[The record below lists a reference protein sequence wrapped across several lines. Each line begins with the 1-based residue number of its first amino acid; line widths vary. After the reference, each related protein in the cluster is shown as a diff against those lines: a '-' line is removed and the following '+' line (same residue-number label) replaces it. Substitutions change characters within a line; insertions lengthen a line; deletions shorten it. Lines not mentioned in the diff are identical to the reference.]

1 MDVLRRILPVVA
13 LAAGVAVSL
22 QAQASD
28 GGGAALGPEW
38 KPIDPG
44 RLEKMRGGYQ
54 APSGQMLSFGIE
66 RAVFVNDVLVASV
79 SVRIPDVA
87 AIDSGQAQALSEFN
101 KGIVVQVG
109 EHNRFDPARLAG
121 GVAIQNTLDNQ
132 RIRTVTHVEVGTGA
146 LGVFQ
151 GLNAFG
157 ALGDVMTRMPGSP

>member
-1 MDVLRRILPVVA
+1 MAA
-13 LAAGVAVSL
+13 LAAGAAVSAH
-22 QAQASD
+22 AQASD
-28 GGGAALGPEW
+28 GGSTGLGPEW
-38 KPIDPG
+38 KPIDPE
-44 RLEKMRGGYQ
+44 RLEQMRGGFQ
-54 APSGQMLSFGIE
+54 TPSGQMLSFGIE
-66 RAVFVNDVLVASV
+66 RVVFVNEVLVASV

-109 EHNRFDPARLAG
+109 EHNQFDPARLAG

-132 RIRTVTHVEVGTGA
+132 SIRTVTHVEVGTSA

-151 GLNAFG
+151 GMNAFG